1 MADPGP
7 LRPDMGFGDRARQA
21 GLERD
26 EMNLIYS
33 EKRELRSGWKAL
45 RLCVAIVAFAIAWT
59 ACASALKLEALR
71 HSAVHLAI
79 VSGVAVELWLGK
91 RGADSIG
98 LSLRRSR
105 LWKDALLGLAWG
117 GASICLVAVGM
128 VVITHEMSAAQL
140 GQGIAVHRLPA
151 LISFW
156 LLVAVAEEGL
166 FRGYL
171 LTLFGGSLGNRV
183 AVLLSAGLFAVI
195 HVINPEFYWFAFVYA
210 FLLGMLLAEIVL
222 KRGDLGCVIGF
233 HFAWNLLQDEG
244 LLNLPARGGEGAYM
258 AVLLISLAVTRW
270 KLPRRATV
278 NG

>member
-1 MADPGP
+1 
-7 LRPDMGFGDRARQA
+7 
-21 GLERD
+21 
-26 EMNLIYS
+26 MNLIHS
-33 EKRELRSGWKAL
+33 EKRELRSGWRAL
-45 RLCVAIVAFAIAWT
+45 RLCAAIVAFAIVWT
-59 ACASALKLEALR
+59 VCASVLKMEALR

-79 VSGVAVELWLGK
+79 VTGVAVDLRLGK

-128 VVITHEMSAAQL
+128 VAITNEMSAAQL
-140 GQGIAVHRLPA
+140 GQGIAIDRLPA

-171 LTLFGGSLGNRV
+171 LTLFGESLGNRI

-210 FLLGMLLAEIVL
+210 FLLGVLLAEIVL
-222 KRGDLGCVIGF
+222 RRGDLGCVIGF

-244 LLNLPARGGEGAYM
+244 LLNLPARGGEGAYL
-258 AVLLISLAVTRW
+258 AVLLISLVVTHW
-270 KLPRRATV
+270 KLPRRTA
-278 NG
+278 GSG

>member
-1 MADPGP
+1 
-7 LRPDMGFGDRARQA
+7 MGFGVRAGQA

-98 LSLRRSR
+98 LSFWRSR

-117 GASICLVAVGM
+117 DASICLVAVGM
-128 VVITHEMSAAQL
+128 VVITNEMSAAQL
-140 GQGIAVHRLPA
+140 GQGIAFHRLPA

-183 AVLLSAGLFAVI
+183 AVLLSAGLFAAI

-210 FLLGMLLAEIVL
+210 FLLGVLLAEIVL

-244 LLNLPARGGEGAYM
+244 LLNLPAKGGEGAYM

-278 NG
+278 GG